1 MCFLA
6 YPLLFVYSS
15 NQSKMKSNLI
25 IAFLLSSLSL
35 PVMGQSTLD
44 DCIRY
49 AWANNPGFK
58 NTRIDV
64 KEAHADYVAA
74 IGKFLP
80 DVSIQAEVGRHI
92 GRSVDPGTNRYTS
105 DSYNQGTAGM
115 DVTLSLFQGFVRINR
130 LRYARF
136 AKKEKE
142 WNRLA
147 RQNELAYQ
155 VAEAYYKAILDEKLM
170 ELAEEQLRLGE
181 RYLLQA
187 ESFMELGLRSASD
200 LQEVKARHQGDV
212 FRWNSYDKNRK
223 MSLLYLKEIVGVKES
238 DTLSFRFLESEDTL
252 LSLPQRDVEG
262 LYLQSLHVLPDYKRM
277 EMWERAARKEYAVA
291 LGQFSPTIYARFSWG
306 SDFYNSLFSLRQLRD
321 HWSKYIGIGISFPV
335 FSGLDRYVGM
345 KKKRLNL
352 QRVRNNIEDEWLHL
366 RTETEQIVLSL
377 QSGWEEHRQAV
388 LQVRAEVQVLKETER
403 KWEEGLVS
411 VFQLMEARNRLLSA
425 KAEKLRVRL
434 QYELTSRLAMYYQTG
449 SFIK

>member
-1 MCFLA
+1 
-6 YPLLFVYSS
+6 
-15 NQSKMKSNLI
+15 MKSNLI
-25 IAFLLSSLSL
+25 IALLLSILSL

-64 KEAHADYVAA
+64 KEAHVDYMAA

-92 GRSVDPGTNRYTS
+92 GRSVDPGTNGYTS
-105 DSYNQGTAGM
+105 DSYNQGTVGM
-115 DVTLSLFQGFVRINR
+115 DVTLSLFRGFVRINR

-147 RQNELAYQ
+147 KQNELAYQ
-155 VAEAYYKAILDEKLM
+155 VAEAYYKAILDEKLAQ
-170 ELAEEQLRLGE
+170 LAEEQLRLGE

-187 ESFMELGLRSASD
+187 ESFMELGLKSASD

-212 FRWNSYDKNRK
+212 FRWSSYEKNRK

-252 LSLPQRDVEG
+252 LLLPRTDVEG

-306 SDFYNSLFSLRQLRD
+306 SDYYNSLFSLHQLRD
-321 HWSKYIGIGISFPV
+321 HWSKYIGIGISFPI
-335 FSGLDRYVGM
+335 FSGLDRYAGM

-352 QRVRNNIEDEWLHL
+352 QRVRNNIEDERLHL

-425 KAEKLRVRL
+425 KAEKVRVRL
-434 QYELTSRLAMYYQTG
+434 QYELTSRLATYYQTG